1 MADTADDVTDV
12 AAQGDALFLMS
23 HKATPRFKVLRT
35 SLAKPDL
42 ATAEVVVAPGE
53 SVVNSIAAAKDA
65 LYVRK
70 MNGGN
75 SELFR
80 LDYAPGAKPQQVALP
95 FIGDI
100 DSLVTDQRVPGVV
113 FGLGGWT
120 RFGGYY
126 AFQPASGK
134 VVDTGLQ
141 PQGKFDNP
149 GTLVAT
155 EVK

>member
-1 MADTADDVTDV
+1 
-12 AAQGDALFLMS
+12 
-23 HKATPRFKVLRT
+23 
-35 SLAKPDL
+35 
-42 ATAEVVVAPGE
+42 VAPGE
-53 SVVNSIAAAKDA
+53 SVVNGLVAAKDA

-80 LDYAPGAKPQQVALP
+80 LEYTPNAKQQQVALP
-95 FIGDI
+95 FVGDM
-100 DSLVTDQRVPGVV
+100 DGLVSDPRLPGAV
-113 FGLGGWT
+113 FSLGGWI
-120 RFGGYY
+120 RFGGYF
-126 AFQPASGK
+126 AFQPSLGK

-155 EVK
+155 EVHVKSHDGTLIPMSIVHKKG